1 MNAVLSGGE
10 EILRLKEKCEEIS
23 ARLDATDEMGALL
36 HGLDAGYVEPGPSG
50 LITKGKVEVLPTGR
64 NFYSLDPFKI
74 PTKAAWEVGKRLADA
89 LLRKYEEECGE
100 IPENIAM
107 YWMASDIMWADG
119 EQLAQI
125 LYLIGVE
132 PVWDA
137 SGRVH
142 SFRIIPLEE
151 LKRPRIDV
159 TVRVSGII
167 RDCFYNCIEFLDRAI
182 RAVSAL
188 EEPPSLNF
196 LRKHAEDAE
205 RAEGV
210 KGAEGAK
217 EQEERK
223 ERRSMRG
230 YFPQSPALTGAV

>member
-1 MNAVLSGGE
+1 MHIFGEKVEGERKVNFIYAILRRDFRKALLRKCSAAEADEIAKRILRRFLSGEEGVEIAEMNALSGGE

-125 LYLIGVE
+125 L
-132 PVWDA
+132 
-137 SGRVH
+137 
-142 SFRIIPLEE
+142 
-151 LKRPRIDV
+151 
-159 TVRVSGII
+159 
-167 RDCFYNCIEFLDRAI
+167 
-182 RAVSAL
+182 
-188 EEPPSLNF
+188 
-196 LRKHAEDAE
+196 
-205 RAEGV
+205 
-210 KGAEGAK
+210 
-217 EQEERK
+217 
-223 ERRSMRG
+223 
-230 YFPQSPALTGAV
+230 